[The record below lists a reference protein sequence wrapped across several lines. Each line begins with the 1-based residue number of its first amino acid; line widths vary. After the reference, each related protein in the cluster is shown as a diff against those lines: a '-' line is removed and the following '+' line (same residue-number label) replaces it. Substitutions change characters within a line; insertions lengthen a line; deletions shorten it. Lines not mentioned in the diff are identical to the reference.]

1 MVQDFFHQQKEG
13 LRPTRGHSSQTLK
26 QSSGKDFVF
35 FLDIAPV
42 FCEKMVKTDVVF
54 LVKNRCPVKCV
65 DFLQL
70 HHFVTWLRIWELIHG
85 SWNETTS
92 LDDFFGEWT
101 HIFVD
106 VNGEQKHLL
115 PGGFKYFF
123 IFTPIWGR
131 FPFWLIFFKWVETT
145 NQKTSWFKLFPNT
158 NSGFVGFG
166 FSLFPVLVA
175 DEGSQESPSCNSPGG
190 HYHGEAKCWW

>member
-1 MVQDFFHQQKEG
+1 MQDFFHQQKEG

-26 QSSGKDFVF
+26 QLVGKTLYF
-35 FLDIAPV
+35 FGYSPGVLRKDGENR
-42 FCEKMVKTDVVF
+42 CGF

-65 DFLQL
+65 DFFAIASFRYLAENM
-70 HHFVTWLRIWELIHG
+70 RIDTWELK
-85 SWNETTS
+85 WNHFLGWFFWRMNTYFCGCQRGTKTS
-92 LDDFFGEWT
+92 STWWFQ
-101 HIFVD
+101 I
-106 VNGEQKHLL
+106 
-115 PGGFKYFF
+115 FF